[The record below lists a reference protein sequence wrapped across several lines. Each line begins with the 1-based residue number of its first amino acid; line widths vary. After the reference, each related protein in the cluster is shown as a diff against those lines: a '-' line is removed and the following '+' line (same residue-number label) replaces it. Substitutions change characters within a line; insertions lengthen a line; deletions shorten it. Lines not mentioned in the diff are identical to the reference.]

1 LVPSGPRSNLS
12 VLGRSCPYASTVYL
26 KMAYFGLTGGVA
38 SGKSTVAR
46 MLEGLGARIID
57 ADHVGHELLRASRA
71 TYHELLRSFGNGILD
86 STGQIDRRRLGAI
99 VFADPAKLRDLN
111 GILHTRIMARVEE
124 LAAQYHAESPGAVI
138 VVDAALLFEAGI
150 GGRFTKVLVVWCRPE
165 QQIERLMAKGL
176 SLQEAEQRIAAQM
189 PVDQKRRRADY
200 EIDSSGTLENTRA
213 QVEAL
218 YPELQRLGSGTRL
231 SL

>member
-1 LVPSGPRSNLS
+1 
-12 VLGRSCPYASTVYL
+12 
-26 KMAYFGLTGGVA
+26 MAYFGLTGGVA

-46 MLEGLGARIID
+46 MLEGLGGTIID
-57 ADHVGHELLRASRA
+57 ADRVGHELLRGSRA
-71 TYHELLRSFGNGILD
+71 IYQELLRGFGNEILD
-86 STGQIDRRRLGAI
+86 SKGAIDRRRLGDI

-111 GILHTRIMARVEE
+111 AILHPRIMARVEGQ
-124 LAAQYHAESPGAVI
+124 AAQYHAESPGSVI

-165 QQIERLMAKGL
+165 QQIERLMAKTGL
-176 SLQEAEQRIAAQM
+176 SRQEAEQRIAAQM

-200 EIDSSGTLENTRA
+200 EIDSSGTLQNTRV

-218 YPELQRLGSGTRL
+218 YPELQRLASGPRL

>member
-1 LVPSGPRSNLS
+1 MMI
-12 VLGRSCPYASTVYL
+12 TD
-26 KMAYFGLTGGVA
+26 YFGLTGGVA

-57 ADHVGHELLRASRA
+57 ADRVGHELLRASQA
-71 TYHELLRSFGNGILD
+71 TYHELLRGFGNEILD
-86 STGQIDRRRLGAI
+86 SRGEIDRRRLGAI

-111 GILHTRIMARVEE
+111 GILHPRIMARVEE
-124 LAAQYHAESPGAVI
+124 LAAQYHAESPCAVI

-165 QQIERLMAKGL
+165 QQIERLMAKTGL
-176 SLQEAEQRIAAQM
+176 SRQEAEQRIAAQM

-218 YPELQRLGSGTRL
+218 YPGLQRLASGTRL